1 MGYGCGIDEGLIS
14 VYATLLVAE
23 NSLPL
28 EEIPEEDGA
37 PPRLTRSG
45 FQHEKGNLIRLNA

>member
-37 PPRLTRSG
+37 PHRLTRSG